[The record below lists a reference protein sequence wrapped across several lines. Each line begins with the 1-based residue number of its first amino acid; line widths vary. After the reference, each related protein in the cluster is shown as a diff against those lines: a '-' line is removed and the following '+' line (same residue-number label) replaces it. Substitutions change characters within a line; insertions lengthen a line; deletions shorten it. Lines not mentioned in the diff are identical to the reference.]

1 MFRTRLLLFGL
12 LLIGLILA
20 MGGMSQWAAAK
31 FHYQLVRSQLAH
43 AVRAEYL
50 RLSAQMYPLFEQMV
64 DASTPN
70 EGSTDD
76 SPGLPPLRQELEA
89 TLDRIRSLIA
99 QEVAHTGSREDEQAE
114 LHLLARIERQLQ
126 SILNATQAALELKA
140 GGRIPEARVK
150 IAEIMDDHINRGFR
164 HLIDEA
170 LDAENQEVAQTDRD
184 SNAVLQQLT
193 YATSVSLAV
202 AIILGFGSL
211 LRLRQ
216 RLNVP
221 LEGLVRGTQAVAR
234 GDLSYRMQVTGHDEF
249 SRIASGFNQMADELH
264 QHRCRSEEVQESLE
278 RQVDERTEQLR
289 LVNEAL
295 GRADQARRQFFADI
309 SHELRTPLTVIRGES
324 QFALRGAD
332 KGADVYKDALRR
344 IVDQADQLGRLVD
357 DLLFIARA
365 DGGAP
370 RLERTAVALERLLRQ
385 VCSDAQTLASD
396 KAIHIELQIEV
407 AEAVL
412 SGDQG
417 RLRQLFLILLDNAV
431 RYSRAGSEV
440 SVRMGFDPRGVVV
453 QVRDTGVGIPPEE
466 LDLVFARFYRGSN
479 ALAGHTEG
487 LGLGLPV
494 AKAIVEA
501 HGGEICAQSAVDQG
515 TVITVSLP
523 MVGRLRVAA

>member
-12 LLIGLILA
+12 LLIALTLA
-20 MGGMSQWAAAK
+20 MGGMSQWAAAE

-50 RLSAQMYPLFEQMV
+50 RLSAQMYPLFQQLV
-64 DASTPN
+64 DASAPN
-70 EGSTDD
+70 GSRPEDG
-76 SPGLPPLRQELEA
+76 PGLSRLRQAFET
-89 TLDRIRSLIA
+89 TLDQIRSLIA

-114 LHLLARIERQLQ
+114 LHLLARIERQLH
-126 SILNATQAALELKA
+126 SILDATQAALDLKA
-140 GGRIPEARVK
+140 GGDTPEARAK
-150 IAEIMDDHINRGFR
+150 IADIMDDQINRGFR

-170 LDAENQEVAQTDRD
+170 LDAENREVIQTDRD
-184 SNAVLQQLT
+184 SHAVLQRLT
-193 YATSVSLAV
+193 YATGASLAV
-202 AIILGFGSL
+202 AIVLGLGSL
-211 LRLRQ
+211 LRLRR
-216 RLNVP
+216 RLNEP
-221 LEGLVRGTQAVAR
+221 LEGLMQGTLAVAS
-234 GDLSYRMQVTGHDEF
+234 GDLSYRMPVTGHDEF

-264 QHRCRSEEVQESLE
+264 QHRCRSEGVQSSLE
-278 RQVDERTEQLR
+278 LQVGERTEQLR
-289 LVNEAL
+289 LANEAL
-295 GRADQARRQFFADI
+295 SRADQARRQFFADI

-332 KGADVYKDALRR
+332 KGPDVYKDALRR

-365 DGGAP
+365 DAGAP
-370 RLERTAVALERLLRQ
+370 RMERTAVALERLLRQ
-385 VCSDAQTLASD
+385 VCADAQTLASD
-396 KAIHIELQIEV
+396 KAIHIELQVEV
-407 AEAVL
+407 ADAVV

-440 SVRMGFDPRGVVV
+440 SVWMGPDPRGVAVR
-453 QVRDTGVGIPPEE
+453 VRDTGAGIPPEE

-494 AKAIVEA
+494 AKAIAEA

-515 TVITVSLP
+515 TVITVHLP